1 MARVEH
7 WPVRRLRR
15 WPVTAVPTT
24 GFEDK
29 WPLGTGS
36 NAKFNLLS
44 TQTRYTHDW
53 WEDARQSVITYTSGP
68 DSGTGAPP
76 TSTFTG

>member
-7 WPVRRLRR
+7 RPVWRLRR

-36 NAKFNLLS
+36 NAQGQVLIRTEL
-44 TQTRYTHDW
+44 DL
-53 WEDARQSVITYTSGP
+53 ITTTD
-68 DSGTGAPP
+68 DS
-76 TSTFTG
+76 SDL